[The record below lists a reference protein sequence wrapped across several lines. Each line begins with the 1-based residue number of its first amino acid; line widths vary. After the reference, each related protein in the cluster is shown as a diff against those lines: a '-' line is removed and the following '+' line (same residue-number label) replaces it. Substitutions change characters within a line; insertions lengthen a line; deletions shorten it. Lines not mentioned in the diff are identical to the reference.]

1 MTHLMATTA
10 GAVMR
15 RSALSDA
22 VPQVVGSILQVF
34 LTLAAGLVIAAYADA
49 AARRVRPRI
58 VLTQERRSDDLNN
71 AVIPF
76 FLLALLV
83 GVSMLMGVKF

>member
-1 MTHLMATTA
+1 MTQFLARTT
-10 GAVMR
+10 GLLFR
-15 RSALSDA
+15 SSALADA
-22 VPQVVGSILQVF
+22 VPQVIGSILLVF
-34 LTLAAGLVIAAYADA
+34 LTLAVGLVIAAYADA

-58 VLTQERRSDDLNN
+58 VLTQERRGSDLHN

>member
-1 MTHLMATTA
+1 MTQFLARTT
-10 GAVMR
+10 GLLFR
-15 RSALSDA
+15 SSALADA
-22 VPQVVGSILQVF
+22 VPQVIGSILLVF
-34 LTLAAGLVIAAYADA
+34 LTLAVGLVIAAYADA

-58 VLTQERRSDDLNN
+58 VLTQERRGNDLHN